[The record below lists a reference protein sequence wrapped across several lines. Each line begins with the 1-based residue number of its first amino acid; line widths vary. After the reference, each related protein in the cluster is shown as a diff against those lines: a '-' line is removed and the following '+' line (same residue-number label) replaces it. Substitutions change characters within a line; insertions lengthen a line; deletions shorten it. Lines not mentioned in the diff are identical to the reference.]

1 LILPVADH
9 HATTYAAARMTAA
22 ITRNSLQPTCR
33 SA

>member
-9 HATTYAAARMTAA
+9 DAATYAAARMTAA
-22 ITRNSLQPTCR
+22 MARNNLQPTCR